1 MAECEICGAT
11 IVGKAQYITI
21 GSSKLRVCRAC
32 ARYGTSTSE
41 SQPAKARTLLGSFT
55 SEQEQ
60 LARAKQRLYEQMDH
74 ELEEELEIPEDF
86 GRRIKEA
93 RERVGLKQAEL
104 AQRINEKQS
113 LLRKIEHE
121 EIMPTDEVRAKLERV
136 LKISL

>member
-21 GSSKLRVCRAC
+21 GSSKLHVCRAC
-32 ARYGTSTSE
+32 ARYGTSAGE
-41 SQPAKARTLLGSFT
+41 SQPAKTRTLLGSFT

>member
-21 GSSKLRVCRAC
+21 GSSQLRVCRAC
-32 ARYGTSTSE
+32 ARYGTSAGE
-41 SQPAKARTLLGSFT
+41 NQPAKARTSFT

-60 LARAKQRLYEQMDH
+60 LVRAKQRLYEQMDH
-74 ELEEELEIPEDF
+74 ELEEELGIPEDF

>member
-1 MAECEICGAT
+1 MTECEICGAT
-11 IVGKAQYITI
+11 IVGKAQFITI
-21 GSSKLRVCRAC
+21 GSSQLRVCRAC
-32 ARYGTSTSE
+32 ARYGTSVSE
-41 SQPAKARTLLGSFT
+41 SQPAKARTQLGGFT

-74 ELEEELEIPEDF
+74 ELAEELEIPEDF

-104 AQRINEKQS
+104 AQRINEKES